1 LLLSDDDVEISE
13 ESLYRLYALLSLM
26 KPEYHRETIAGRM
39 FRMDHKEIQYTALEI
54 WNRGDI
60 RHIGWNQNMT
70 VKENLWTMN
79 QNQRGEYSGWW
90 FACFPLI
97 SVKGQLPLPFFLH
110 CDDVEYG
117 LRQGGEPIILNGI
130 QVWHETYENRQNPIL
145 AYYDMRNSQIVNAMY
160 DYLPEKEQMLKD
172 WFHKISC
179 AHQKEDYETEYM
191 LIKGMRDYCRGY
203 EWFMKAD
210 VSKIHKILQR
220 KRFLIKWRNKILWR
234 YVYVLLNREN
244 DNVRQTYREKNC
256 KGSK

>member
-1 LLLSDDDVEISE
+1 
-13 ESLYRLYALLSLM
+13 
-26 KPEYHRETIAGRM
+26 
-39 FRMDHKEIQYTALEI
+39 
-54 WNRGDI
+54 
-60 RHIGWNQNMT
+60 
-70 VKENLWTMN
+70 
-79 QNQRGEYSGWW
+79 
-90 FACFPLI
+90 
-97 SVKGQLPLPFFLH
+97 
-110 CDDVEYG
+110 
-117 LRQGGEPIILNGI
+117 
-130 QVWHETYENRQNPIL
+130 
-145 AYYDMRNSQIVNAMY
+145 MRNSQIVNAMY

-179 AHQKEDYETEYM
+179 AHQKEDYKTEYM

-220 KRFLIKWRNKILWR
+220 KIFLIKWRNKILWR